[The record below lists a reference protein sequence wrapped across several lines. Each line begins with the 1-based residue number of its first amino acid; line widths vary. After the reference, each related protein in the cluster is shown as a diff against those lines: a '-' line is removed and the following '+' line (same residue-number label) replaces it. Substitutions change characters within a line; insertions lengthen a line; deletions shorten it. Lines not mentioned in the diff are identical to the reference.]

1 MPRPGPRTTNKY
13 SDRFKATAVRLSELP
28 GVEVQDVAESLYIHP
43 FMLSRWRKAS
53 ARGTDR
59 DEGCAGGEG
68 RRSGAEG
75 AAADEEAIRAAEA
88 RARDLKKSHRVHFGT
103 KSEVFEFI
111 EAHREAFPIRVM
123 CALYGV
129 SASGFYAWRS
139 RPVSARAVEDERL
152 VERIRAAHTK
162 SRETYGSPRVHEALQ
177 RQGERIGRRRVE
189 RLMREHG
196 IRACSATLYR
206 RLPGLGRFYAS
217 VGNRV
222 QELTVTRPDQVWVTD
237 VTYLKVNGAW
247 RYLATVMDRLHEAAA
262 RLGAGGAEDR
272 AVVRRALQQAIRRR
286 RPQTGTIVHSD
297 RGVEFLADTTK
308 QTLQRAGL
316 VQSMNRPR
324 RMNDNAHME
333 SWFKSMKSDL
343 YHRQSFSSDSQ
354 LREALRSYVEFYNR
368 VRLHSALGYRSPVE
382 FESQCN

>member
-1 MPRPGPRTTNKY
+1 
-13 SDRFKATAVRLSELP
+13 
-28 GVEVQDVAESLYIHP
+28 
-43 FMLSRWRKAS
+43 
-53 ARGTDR
+53 
-59 DEGCAGGEG
+59 
-68 RRSGAEG
+68 
-75 AAADEEAIRAAEA
+75 
-88 RARDLKKSHRVHFGT
+88 
-103 KSEVFEFI
+103 
-111 EAHREAFPIRVM
+111 M
-123 CALYGV
+123 CALYEV

-139 RPVSARAVEDERL
+139 RPVSERAVEDHR
-152 VERIRAAHTK
+152 VVQHIRAAHTQ
-162 SRETYGSPRVHEALQ
+162 SRETYGSPRVHEALR
-177 RQGERIGRRRVE
+177 RQGEAIGRRRVE
-189 RLMREHG
+189 RLMRAHG
-196 IRACSATLYR
+196 IRACSASLYR

-222 QELTVTRPDQVWVTD
+222 QELAVTRPDQVWVTD

-247 RYLATVMDRLHEAAA
+247 RYLATVMDRHTRRLLGWALAAQKTA
-262 RLGAGGAEDR
+262 
-272 AVVRRALQQAIRRR
+272 AVVRRALRQAIRRR
-286 RPQTGTIVHSD
+286 RPPSGTIVHSD
-297 RGVEFLADTTK
+297 RGVEFLADATK

-343 YHRQSFSSDSQ
+343 YHRQTFSSDSQ

>member
-1 MPRPGPRTTNKY
+1 MGTHTPTGYRLG
-13 SDRFKATAVRLSELP
+13 SQVRDP
-28 GVEVQDVAESLYIHP
+28 
-43 FMLSRWRKAS
+43 
-53 ARGTDR
+53 
-59 DEGCAGGEG
+59 
-68 RRSGAEG
+68 
-75 AAADEEAIRAAEA
+75 
-88 RARDLKKSHRVHFGT
+88 KKSHRVHFRT
-103 KSEVFEFI
+103 KSEIFEFI
-111 EAHREAFPIRVM
+111 EAYREAFPIRVM
-123 CALYGV
+123 CALYEV

-139 RPVSARAVEDERL
+139 RPVSERAAEDERL
-152 VERIRAAHTK
+152 VERIQAVHMK
-162 SRETYGSPRVHEALQ
+162 SRETYGSPRVHEAL
-177 RQGERIGRRRVE
+177 RREGESLGRRRVE

-196 IRACSATLYR
+196 IRACSASLYR

-222 QELTVTRPDQVWVTD
+222 QELRVTRPDQVWVSD
-237 VTYLKVNGAW
+237 ITYLKVNGAW
-247 RYLATVMDRLHEAAA
+247 RYLATVMDRHTRRLLGWALAAQKSS
-262 RLGAGGAEDR
+262 

-286 RPQTGTIVHSD
+286 RPTGTIVHSD

-308 QTLQRAGL
+308 QTLQRSGL

>member
-1 MPRPGPRTTNKY
+1 
-13 SDRFKATAVRLSELP
+13 
-28 GVEVQDVAESLYIHP
+28 
-43 FMLSRWRKAS
+43 
-53 ARGTDR
+53 
-59 DEGCAGGEG
+59 
-68 RRSGAEG
+68 
-75 AAADEEAIRAAEA
+75 
-88 RARDLKKSHRVHFGT
+88 
-103 KSEVFEFI
+103 
-111 EAHREAFPIRVM
+111 M
-123 CALYGV
+123 CALYEV

-139 RPVSARAVEDERL
+139 RPVSERAIEDER
-152 VERIRAAHTK
+152 VVQKIRAAHTK
-162 SRETYGSPRVHEALQ
+162 SRETYGSPRVHEALR
-177 RQGERIGRRRVE
+177 RQGEMTGRRRVE

-196 IRACSATLYR
+196 IRACSASLYR

-222 QELTVTRPDQVWVTD
+222 QELQVMRPDQVWVTD

-247 RYLATVMDRLHEAAA
+247 RYLATVMDRHTR
-262 RLGAGGAEDR
+262 RLLGWAISAQKTA

-286 RPQTGTIVHSD
+286 RPPSGTIVHSD

-343 YHRQSFSSDSQ
+343 YHRQTFSSDSQ

>member
-1 MPRPGPRTTNKY
+1 
-13 SDRFKATAVRLSELP
+13 
-28 GVEVQDVAESLYIHP
+28 
-43 FMLSRWRKAS
+43 
-53 ARGTDR
+53 
-59 DEGCAGGEG
+59 
-68 RRSGAEG
+68 
-75 AAADEEAIRAAEA
+75 
-88 RARDLKKSHRVHFGT
+88 
-103 KSEVFEFI
+103 
-111 EAHREAFPIRVM
+111 M

-139 RPVSARAVEDERL
+139 RPASERAVEDERL
-152 VERIRAAHTK
+152 VERIQAVHMK

-177 RQGERIGRRRVE
+177 REGESLGRRRVE

-196 IRACSATLYR
+196 IRACSASLYR
-206 RLPGLGRFYAS
+206 RLPGLGRLYAS

-222 QELTVTRPDQVWVTD
+222 HELAVTRPDQVWVTD
-237 VTYLKVNGAW
+237 VTYLKVKGAW
-247 RYLATVMDRLHEAAA
+247 RYLATVMDRHTRRLLGWSLAAQKTA
-262 RLGAGGAEDR
+262 

-286 RPQTGTIVHSD
+286 RPTGTIVHSD
-297 RGVEFLADTTK
+297 RGVEFLADVTK

-343 YHRQSFSSDSQ
+343 YHRRSFSSDSQ